1 MRRVRGTM
9 SCIGLLVLA
18 GLLAAGCTAESRP
31 NDPRPPIVP
40 VVSVAV
46 TEKGIEVAPRGVGLP
61 GESTPNINQN
71 RNAPENQ
78 GELGGPLVVN
88 FRISNQIRRAVPL
101 RLEGPVERT
110 YALAPASPD
119 SFLVG
124 LETGIYRLSSP
135 ASAETARLLVGPSRV
150 SSSGDLLTP

>member
-1 MRRVRGTM
+1 M

-18 GLLAAGCTAESRP
+18 GLVVTGCTAESHP
-31 NDPRPPIVP
+31 NDPRPPVVP

-46 TEKGIEVAPRGVGLP
+46 TEDSIELAPRGVGLP
-61 GESTPNINQN
+61 GQSPTNINQN
-71 RNAPENQ
+71 RGAPENQ
-78 GELGGPLVVN
+78 GDLGAPLVVN
-88 FRISNQIRRAVPL
+88 FRVSNQIRRAVPL
-101 RLEGPVERT
+101 RLEGPVNRV
-110 YALAPASPD
+110 YPLAPASPG

-135 ASAETARLLVGPSRV
+135 ASAGTTRLLVGPSRI

>member
-1 MRRVRGTM
+1 M

-18 GLLAAGCTAESRP
+18 GLVVTGCTAESHP
-31 NDPRPPIVP
+31 NEPRPPVVP

-46 TEKGIEVAPRGVGLP
+46 TEDSIELAPRAVGLP
-61 GESTPNINQN
+61 GQSPANINQN

-78 GELGGPLVVN
+78 GDRGAPLVVN
-88 FRISNQIRRAVPL
+88 FRVSNQIRRAVAL
-101 RLEGPVERT
+101 RLEGPVNRVYPLT
-110 YALAPASPD
+110 PSSPG

-135 ASAETARLLVGPSRV
+135 ASTGTTRLLVGPSRV